1 LPTLIPG
8 QDLSHYRVLS
18 PLGAGGMGEVYL
30 AEDQRLG
37 RKVALKILSRALVGN
52 HDRVRRF
59 WQEARTVS
67 ALNHPNIL
75 TVYDVGQ
82 VGDVHFIATEYVDGE
97 TLRQRLDT
105 RQIGAAEALGI
116 AIQIARALSAAH
128 AAGIV
133 HRDLKPE
140 NVMLRRDGYTKVLD
154 FGLAKLRDS
163 SGMPASAPDTP
174 TEVLV
179 ETTPGVIMGTFKYM
193 SPEQA
198 RGRQVDGRSDLF
210 SLGVMLYE
218 MLCGQVP
225 FGGDTA
231 ADVLARLIHH
241 DPAGVST
248 IGPAPR
254 ALDPIVARLLRK
266 LPEDRYQIADD
277 LVADLKAVEKDVEP
291 ARGAGAVE
299 PARSGEPSTSAEGS
313 EPPRDKG
320 RSRAA
325 GSGPKRR
332 PRRSVDSIAVLP
344 LENLSRD
351 ETLDYLTDGLTESL
365 INSLSQLPRIRVM
378 ARSTV
383 FRYKSRE
390 LDPQQ
395 IGEDLGVR
403 AVLTGR
409 VLQRDDSLMIGAELV
424 DVADGSQLWGAQF
437 SRRLSDIFSIQEEI
451 AREITDHLRLRLT
464 PAERQRL
471 VRGPKVSAT
480 AYELYLKGR
489 YYLSQRSPNA
499 IEKAR
504 DHFEQAIVAEP
515 GYAQAHAGL
524 ADSHAIT
531 AATFGEVGREH
542 TIRQARAAATRAL
555 ELDEAIAEAHSS
567 LAFIRFRF
575 DWDWTGAEFEFRRAL
590 DLNPNH
596 AQARHWFAMYLAS
609 RRRLDHALEEML
621 RAREVDPLSP
631 IVLSGLSRIHH
642 FAGRYRVA
650 IESFRQ
656 VLKADPRFVGAHFGL
671 ALTFLA
677 TGEACQAEAQAD
689 SVAELLPNSSLATLL
704 RAGAALVEGRR
715 ADVEHALAML
725 TSRYD
730 ANLTSAD
737 DLAIVSSWLGD
748 DDVTVRWLRKACD
761 ERGPSLAFVEVEPML
776 APLARSPRCRELLRQ
791 HNLVTEP

>member
-1 LPTLIPG
+1 LPALTPG

-37 RKVALKILSRALVGN
+37 RKVALKILSRALVAN
-52 HDRVRRF
+52 QDRVRRF
-59 WQEARTVS
+59 RQEARTIS

-82 VGDVHFIATEYVDGE
+82 VGDLHFIATEYVDGE
-97 TLRQRLDT
+97 TLRERLDT
-105 RQIGAAEALGI
+105 RQIGAAEALDI

-163 SGMPASAPDTP
+163 SGMPGSAPDTP

-210 SLGVMLYE
+210 SLGVTLYE

-241 DPAGVST
+241 DPAEVST
-248 IGPAPR
+248 IGPAPP

-266 LPEDRYQIADD
+266 VPDERYQSADD
-277 LVADLKAVEKDVEP
+277 LVADLKAVERDVEP
-291 ARGAGAVE
+291 ARGSGAIE
-299 PARSGEPSTSAEGS
+299 PARSGERSISAEGS
-313 EPPRDKG
+313 EPPREAG
-320 RSRAA
+320 RPRAA
-325 GSGPKRR
+325 GSGLKRR
-332 PRRSVDSIAVLP
+332 ARRVDSIAVLP
-344 LENLSRD
+344 LENLGRD

-365 INSLSQLPRIRVM
+365 INSLSQLPRIKVM

-395 IGEDLGVR
+395 IGQDLGVR

-409 VLQRDDSLMIGAELV
+409 VLQRNDSLMIGAELV
-424 DVADGSQLWGAQF
+424 DVGDGSQIWGAQF
-437 SRRLSDIFSIQEEI
+437 SRRPSDILTIQEEI
-451 AREITDHLRLRLT
+451 AREITDHLRVRLT

-471 VRGPKVSAT
+471 VRVPKVSAT

-489 YYLSQRSPNA
+489 YYLNQRSPNA
-499 IEKAR
+499 VEKAR
-504 DHFEQAIVAEP
+504 DHFEQAIVADP
-515 GYAQAHAGL
+515 GYALAHAGL

-542 TIRQARAAATRAL
+542 TIQQARAAATRAL
-555 ELDEAIAEAHSS
+555 ELDEAIAEAHAS

-575 DWDWTGAEFEFRRAL
+575 DWDWTGAEIEFRRAL

-596 AQARHWFAMYLAS
+596 AQARHWFGMYLAS
-609 RRRLDHALEEML
+609 RGRLDQAFEEML
-621 RAREVDPLSP
+621 RAREVDPLSSV
-631 IVLSGLSRIHH
+631 VLTGISRIHH
-642 FAGRYRVA
+642 FAGRHQEA

-671 ALTFLA
+671 ALTLLA
-677 TGEACQAEAQAD
+677 TGEVDQAEAQAEK
-689 SVAELLPNSSLATLL
+689 VAELLPNNSLATLL
-704 RAGAALVEGRR
+704 RAGAALLAGRR
-715 ADVEHALAML
+715 TDVERALAML

-730 ANLTSAD
+730 AHSTSAD

-748 DDVTVRWLRKACD
+748 DDVTVHWLKKACE

-776 APLARSPRCRELLRQ
+776 AGLTHSPRCRELLRQ
-791 HNLVTEP
+791 YNLLREP